1 MPASQTFWFKNSL
14 SSNRQWW
21 FFKTLGIIQ
30 VLKLYNNNWVGVC
43 IIYIYVY
50 KYILGNCRFH
60 LANRLGCFFKVPSET
75 ARSLRE
81 KFLLLRLQI
90 YTTWVDR
97 VLVSRCAVENH
108 RLSSSVAE
116 FTSVVWKCMYV
127 YIVYILQ
134 SRLMILMFISTE
146 EEAACK
152 RKKISRRKDQKVMP
166 PRFILETLWLSLFLD
181 NIMEFLEKRMRCVP
195 DVDLV
200 FWKGGY

>member
-1 MPASQTFWFKNSL
+1 MLSL
-14 SSNRQWW
+14 TGSGG
-21 FFKTLGIIQ
+21 FFKTLGIFQ
-30 VLKLYNNNWVGVC
+30 VSKLYNNNWVGVC
-43 IIYIYVY
+43 IYIY
-50 KYILGNCRFH
+50 KYILGNYSFH
-60 LANRLGCFFKVPSET
+60 LADRLGCFFKVPSET

-90 YTTWVDR
+90 YTTWGDR

-116 FTSVVWKCMYV
+116 FTSVVWKYV
-127 YIVYILQ
+127 YIYTYVLCDAVYILQ

-166 PRFILETLWLSLFLD
+166 PRFILVTLWLSLFLD